1 MQELVKLQLLVI
13 AFILLIAGT
22 AFASLSYNVS
32 VDANSLS
39 DSTGHLYIQYIT
51 AINQFETTTATVQN
65 FKTDGTLGAV
75 GPNAFSNS
83 GTYVSGTLSGIVS
96 LTNGNVETNDYNHAI
111 TFGSTLNFSLLLPTG
126 TAQNAGS
133 SFTFGLDQDAVGKN
147 PLKTNDG
154 TLFTINLDAD
164 GTGSTIVADTGTSV
178 TATPILAAAWLLG
191 SSLMGLVDNRRKMQN

>member
-1 MQELVKLQLLVI
+1 MKLQLLVI
-13 AFILLIAGT
+13 AFVLHIAGT

-39 DSTGHLYIQYIT
+39 DSNDYLYFQY
-51 AINQFETTTATVQN
+51 NTTFYQVGTTSATIQN
-65 FKTDGTLGAV
+65 FGTDGKLGAV
-75 GPNAFSNS
+75 GANAFPTS
-83 GTYVSGTLSGIVS
+83 GTYVSGTLPGTVS
-96 LTNGNVETNDYNHAI
+96 LTNGYVGTSDYNHAI

-133 SFTFGLDQDAVGKN
+133 TFTFGLYQDSVGNN

-164 GTGSTIVADTGTSV
+164 GTGETIVADTGTSV
-178 TATPILAAAWLLG
+178 TATPILAATWLLG